1 MHIAVVGTGLMG
13 AGMAR
18 SLRREGHDVVAWNRT
33 AARAEPLAK
42 DGIKV
47 AESVTEAVSGADAV
61 ITMLFDA
68 DATLAIADELLAALG
83 PDSVW
88 IQAGTVGVDGAQ
100 RIARVGGERVLDAP
114 VLGTKK
120 PAEEGK
126 LVVLVSGPAQLIDA
140 AQPAFD
146 AIGGKTIVV
155 GPAIGAASA
164 LKLACN
170 AWVAL
175 ITVGTAQSLAFAQSL
190 GVEPSMFLQAIEGG
204 PVDSAYAQL
213 KGKLMLAGEFDA
225 SFALDGVVK
234 DLSLM
239 VSAADGVDFPAELI
253 ETVRAVFERA
263 SAQGHG
269 DEDMAAVRYSFP
281 AG

>member
-1 MHIAVVGTGLMG
+1 MRIAVLGTGIMG

-33 AARAEPLAK
+33 AAKAEPLAK
-42 DGIKV
+42 DGIEV
-47 AESVTEAVSGADAV
+47 AESVTEAVTGADAV

-68 DATLAIADELLAALG
+68 DATLAIADDLLAALG
-83 PDSVW
+83 PDAVW
-88 IQAGTVGVDGAQ
+88 IQSGTVGPDGAH
-100 RIARVGGERVLDAP
+100 RIALAGGDRVLDVP

-120 PAEEGK
+120 PAEEGA
-126 LVVLVSGPAQLIDA
+126 LVVLASGPQELIDKV
-140 AQPAFD
+140 QPVLD
-146 AIGGKTIVV
+146 AIGGRTIVV
-155 GPAIGAASA
+155 GPSIGAASA

-170 AWVAL
+170 AWVGL
-175 ITVGTAQSLAFAQSL
+175 ITAGTAQSLAFAQSL
-190 GVEPSMFLQAIEGG
+190 GVEPSLFLRAIEGG

-213 KGKLMLAGEFDA
+213 KGKAMLAGSYDP

-239 VSAADGVDFPAELI
+239 VTAANGVDFPAELI

-269 DEDMAAVRYSFP
+269 EEDMAAVRYAFP
-281 AG
+281 S

>member
-1 MHIAVVGTGLMG
+1 MRIAVLGTGIMG

-42 DGIKV
+42 DGIEV
-47 AESVTEAVSGADAV
+47 AESVTEAVTGADAV

-68 DATLAIADELLAALG
+68 DATLAIADDLQAALG
-83 PDSVW
+83 PDAVW
-88 IQAGTVGVDGAQ
+88 IQSGTVGPDGAH
-100 RIARVGGERVLDAP
+100 RIARVGGDRVLDVP

-120 PAEEGK
+120 PAEEGA
-126 LVVLVSGPAQLIDA
+126 LVVLASGPQELIDKVR
-140 AQPAFD
+140 PVLD
-146 AIGGKTIVV
+146 AIGGRTIVV
-155 GPAIGAASA
+155 GPSVGAASA

-170 AWVAL
+170 AWVGL
-175 ITVGTAQSLAFAQSL
+175 ITAGTAQSLAFAQSL
-190 GVEPSMFLQAIEGG
+190 GVEPSLFLQAIEGG

-213 KGKLMLAGEFDA
+213 KGKAMLAGTYDP

-239 VSAADGVDFPAELI
+239 VTAADGVDFPAELI

-269 DEDMAAVRYSFP
+269 EEDMAAVRFAFP
-281 AG
+281 S